1 MRYVQSMTWWQ
12 TMFDA
17 ADRAKLADLAR
28 RAAENPMDFRDFT
41 NPAKV
46 REITRTMASLGI
58 HIGTL
63 TITLTHDR
71 MPPDWRPYRHLS
83 VSDKGQK
90 PSDAVFLEI
99 AREVGMGDTSKW
111 DTVLVRHIE
120 RILPLRFNARHVF
133 QPLFD

>member
-1 MRYVQSMTWWQ
+1 MT
-12 TMFDA
+12 MDA
-17 ADRAKLADLAR
+17 ADRAKLADLVR

-46 REITRTMASLGI
+46 REITRTMMSLGVN
-58 HIGTL
+58 IGTL

-71 MPPDWRPYRHLS
+71 MPPTWRPYRHLS

-90 PSDAVFLEI
+90 VSDAILLEI
-99 AREVGMGDTSKW
+99 AREVGMGDTSRW
-111 DTVLVRHIE
+111 NTALVRHIE
-120 RILPLRFNARHVF
+120 RIAPLRFSARHVF